1 MRVGLYKKAL
11 LWSIYK
17 YNTLS
22 LKKECCLKHLP
33 TRKEIKDCL
42 FGCSQACDELFQN
55 RIRLAIWI
63 HPASI
68 RTTLVITWSLS
79 LQSSEVLFAETSLF
93 LFTIFPLG
101 NLFAVCLEVCTKI
114 HVKLLKIRKVQGS
127 KLREFIRPIML
138 RLIRKSR
145 QKKELSL
152 IRNDQFWIQ
161 KPVLWTKV

>member
-22 LKKECCLKHLP
+22 LKYKCCLEHLP
-33 TRKEIKDCL
+33 TRKEIKDSL
-42 FGCSQACDELFQN
+42 FARSQACDQLFQN
-55 RIRLAIWI
+55 HVRFAIWI

-68 RTTLVITWSLS
+68 RTTLVITWSLRP
-79 LQSSEVLFAETSLF
+79 QSSEVLFAETNLF
-93 LFTIFPLG
+93 LFTIFHLG

-114 HVKLLKIRKVQGS
+114 HVKLLKILKVQGS
-127 KLREFIRPIML
+127 KLREFIHPIML

-152 IRNDQFWIQ
+152 IHNDQFWIQ
-161 KPVLWTKV
+161 KPVLWTSV